1 MSILNAAD
9 YSLYIIEWPCNRE
22 QRNKKYYPH
31 AFEFSD
37 RRGRTHHNHAQQRFS
52 IIIQSCEYRRPTLG
66 NQQDTIAKMGHS
78 STITTTTSLEYNTV
92 NNNNEP
98 VTSKRQL
105 CDNIVKN
112 GSSANIDSMNNNVNF
127 NNNVIKSA
135 QDSIGNSDTHPNGVD
150 NTTEPEVA
158 KEYSY
163 FGYKVEAKLKFLNII
178 GIFSIHFLFLYTL
191 TQSPLGPSL
200 WTYAWG
206 KFCHVTW

>member
-1 MSILNAAD
+1 
-9 YSLYIIEWPCNRE
+9 
-22 QRNKKYYPH
+22 
-31 AFEFSD
+31 
-37 RRGRTHHNHAQQRFS
+37 
-52 IIIQSCEYRRPTLG
+52 
-66 NQQDTIAKMGHS
+66 MGHS

-98 VTSKRQL
+98 VTSKREL

-135 QDSIGNSDTHPNGVD
+135 KDSIGNSDSQTENGD
-150 NTTEPEVA
+150 NTTGTTPD

-191 TQSPLGPSL
+191 TQNPLGPSL

-206 KFCHVTW
+206 KFCYIWHGTFLKLHCQYIQIYRLIMKILFTYKLDRENLTSNMMMVLI

>member
-1 MSILNAAD
+1 
-9 YSLYIIEWPCNRE
+9 
-22 QRNKKYYPH
+22 
-31 AFEFSD
+31 
-37 RRGRTHHNHAQQRFS
+37 
-52 IIIQSCEYRRPTLG
+52 
-66 NQQDTIAKMGHS
+66 MGHS
-78 STITTTTSLEYNTV
+78 STITTTTSLEYSTV

-112 GSSANIDSMNNNVNF
+112 GSSAIIDSMNNNVNF

-135 QDSIGNSDTHPNGVD
+135 KDSIGNSDTQSND
-150 NTTEPEVA
+150 ADTTNDTKPE
-158 KEYSY
+158 KEYNY
-163 FGYKVEAKLKFLNII
+163 FGYKVEAKLKFVNII

-206 KFCHVTW
+206 KFCHMTFYSFAFKFRLNIKT

>member
-1 MSILNAAD
+1 
-9 YSLYIIEWPCNRE
+9 
-22 QRNKKYYPH
+22 
-31 AFEFSD
+31 
-37 RRGRTHHNHAQQRFS
+37 
-52 IIIQSCEYRRPTLG
+52 
-66 NQQDTIAKMGHS
+66 MGHS

-112 GSSANIDSMNNNVNF
+112 GSPANIDSMNNNVNF

-135 QDSIGNSDTHPNGVD
+135 KDSIGNSDTQNNDED
-150 NTTEPEVA
+150 NTADTKPE
-158 KEYSY
+158 KEYNY

-178 GIFSIHFLFLYTL
+178 GIFGIHFLFLYTL

-206 KFCHVTW
+206 KFFHVAWLLLKPNSAKCRLIMNG

>member
-1 MSILNAAD
+1 
-9 YSLYIIEWPCNRE
+9 
-22 QRNKKYYPH
+22 
-31 AFEFSD
+31 
-37 RRGRTHHNHAQQRFS
+37 
-52 IIIQSCEYRRPTLG
+52 
-66 NQQDTIAKMGHS
+66 MGHS
-78 STITTTTSLEYNTV
+78 STITTTTTSLEYGTTV

-112 GSSANIDSMNNNVNF
+112 GAAATIDSMNNNVNY

-135 QDSIGNSDTHPNGVD
+135 TDSIGTSDQQTNDG
-150 NTTEPEVA
+150 TSEPP
-158 KEYSY
+158 KEYNY

-200 WTYAWG
+200 LTYAWG
-206 KFCHVTW
+206 KFAHI

>member
-1 MSILNAAD
+1 
-9 YSLYIIEWPCNRE
+9 
-22 QRNKKYYPH
+22 
-31 AFEFSD
+31 
-37 RRGRTHHNHAQQRFS
+37 
-52 IIIQSCEYRRPTLG
+52 
-66 NQQDTIAKMGHS
+66 MGHS

-112 GSSANIDSMNNNVNF
+112 GSSAIIDSMNNNVNF

-135 QDSIGNSDTHPNGVD
+135 SDSIGNSDTQTNDVD
-150 NTTEPEVA
+150 NTTVPE
-158 KEYSY
+158 KEYNY

-178 GIFSIHFLFLYTL
+178 GIFSIHFLFLYVL

-206 KFCHVTW
+206 KFMTLFKASHSDLS